1 VSVSTSRAMGMYM
14 EIDSLLED
22 MCRFGS
28 PAKKNCTRRSKAS
41 RRSVF
46 STDKSPWRD
55 EASRASRRAIQI
67 AGDWA
72 QSRLDV
78 REGSTH
84 ED

>member
-1 VSVSTSRAMGMYM
+1 M
-14 EIDSLLED
+14 EIDSLPED
-22 MCRFGS
+22 IYRFGS
-28 PAKKNCTRRSKAS
+28 PAKKNCTKRSKAS

-46 STDKSPWRD
+46 FDDKSVWRS

-72 QSRLDV
+72 QSRLVV